1 MTLIPPINHLPYDCL
16 SEIFAHACSSHP
28 HRAEIYLNWPQNLIT
43 LRLPQV
49 CSHWRK
55 VLLLNTALWSTF
67 TYIHEPPYTQASI
80 DCLHLYLARSCNHS
94 LSFSIHDD
102 ENQHPEYIFP
112 DSRQSEFM
120 RVLCMETHRWKE
132 ATFFTKVPFFLAS
145 PGAGAPSLP
154 RLERLC
160 LCYRKKIRRQ
170 RRDFFMDAPALRS
183 VNIQLHKTKKNNF
196 SLPWEQLS
204 DLTLLYDSSISR
216 AMHILPF
223 CKILQKLEF
232 FCPLMDFTGPRP
244 TPTVLNGVELLV
256 IAAAASSDIIPLFS
270 FPDLVSL
277 TINGRNRTISPGRE
291 LTSFL
296 SLPCA
301 PQLQYLIFIDTYIS
315 DDLVLDILALTPLLH
330 TLEKYTYHHF
340 DELQE
345 VPVIPDFGFFRHLT
359 LTSNTHANHVPRL
372 KTLKIRVTSGLL
384 EDLTNMLTS
393 RLRGTSTIASAVH
406 LDTVVLEGHPRL
418 ISPGVSD
425 RVSQMAGNQYDFRM
439 LDNFDRKSSVGFSL
453 FKRV

>member
-1 MTLIPPINHLPYDCL
+1 MTPIPPINRLPYDCL
-16 SEIFAHACSSHP
+16 SEIFAHACSPHP
-28 HRAEIYLNWPQNLIT
+28 HRAENYLNWPQNLIT

-55 VLLLNTALWSTF
+55 VLLLNTALWLTF
-67 TYIHEPPYTQASI
+67 PYIHEPPYTQASI

-132 ATFFTKVPFFLAS
+132 ATFFTKVPFFPAS
-145 PGAGAPSLP
+145 PGAGAPCLP

-160 LCYRKKIRRQ
+160 LCYREKIRRQ

-183 VNIQLHKTKKNNF
+183 VNTQLHKAKKNNF

-204 DLTLLYDSSISR
+204 DLTLLYDSSISQIGVFLTLDGLYWPPS
-216 AMHILPF
+216 H
-223 CKILQKLEF
+223 
-232 FCPLMDFTGPRP
+232 PRP

-296 SLPCA
+296 SLPCV
-301 PQLQYLIFIDTYIS
+301 PQLQYLIFTDTYIS

-345 VPVIPDFGFFRHLT
+345 MPVIPDFGFFRHLT
-359 LTSNTHANHVPRL
+359 LTSNTRANRVPRL
-372 KTLKIRVTSGLL
+372 KTLKIRVTSGLP

-393 RLRGTSTIASAVH
+393 RLRGTSTIASAVY

-418 ISPGVSD
+418 ISPGVRD

-439 LDNFDRKSSVGFSL
+439 LEYFGRKSSVGFSL
-453 FKRV
+453 FKRASLEA